1 MDKQYHV
8 LKYSEVWKKG
18 HSGTVD
24 FTGQGDVLF
33 TDMEVFKGQ
42 GNDTGVLRLI

>member
-1 MDKQYHV
+1 M
-8 LKYSEVWKKG
+8 KYGKKG

-24 FTGQGDVLF
+24 FTGKGMSIF

-42 GNDTGVLRLI
+42 GNDTEVLRLTAFGEV